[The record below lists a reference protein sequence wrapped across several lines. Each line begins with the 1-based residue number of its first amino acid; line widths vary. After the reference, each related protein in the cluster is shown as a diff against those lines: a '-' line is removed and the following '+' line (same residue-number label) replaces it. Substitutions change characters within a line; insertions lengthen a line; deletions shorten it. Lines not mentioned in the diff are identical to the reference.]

1 MEFVKLA
8 KPLIGFSILILI
20 VGIVIL
26 SIFKLNLGIDFSA
39 GTRVDI
45 DSDTKLSQ
53 PKVERTMKD
62 MGLTPDQVQINGSD
76 NKQATVN
83 LRKIYLKMKL

>member
-1 MEFVKLA
+1 M
-8 KPLIGFSILILI
+8 
-20 VGIVIL
+20 IL

-62 MGLTPDQVQINGSD
+62 MGLTPASSSN
-76 NKQATVN
+76 
-83 LRKIYLKMKL
+83 

>member
-1 MEFVKLA
+1 M
-8 KPLIGFSILILI
+8 
-20 VGIVIL
+20 IL

-62 MGLTPDQVQINGSD
+62 MGLTQIKFKLMVVTI
-76 NKQATVN
+76 NKQLCN

>member
-53 PKVERTMKD
+53 PKVERTMKRH
-62 MGLTPDQVQINGSD
+62 GINSRSSS
-76 NKQATVN
+76 N
-83 LRKIYLKMKL
+83 

>member
-1 MEFVKLA
+1 M
-8 KPLIGFSILILI
+8 
-20 VGIVIL
+20 
-26 SIFKLNLGIDFSA
+26 NLGIDFSA

-62 MGLTPDQVQINGSD
+62 MGNHNTNNQNQNTESD
-76 NKQATVN
+76 
-83 LRKIYLKMKL
+83 